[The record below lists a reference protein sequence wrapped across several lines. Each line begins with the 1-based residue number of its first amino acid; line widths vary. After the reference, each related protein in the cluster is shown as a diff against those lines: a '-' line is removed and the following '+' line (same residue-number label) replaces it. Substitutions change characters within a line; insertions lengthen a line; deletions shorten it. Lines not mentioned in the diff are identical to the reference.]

1 MKTAELITELTEKYG
16 VSGHESAVSDFAVEI
31 ISKYCD
37 ETNIDNMGNVI
48 GKITGT
54 SSENEEKQKIMI
66 EAHMDQVGFLVSEIT
81 EDGEIKFVAVGG
93 IDVRILPGLR
103 VKINGQKQ
111 IPGVIM
117 DPKDGGGKNAAIE
130 ELRIYTGLQKESLE
144 SIVKIGDHIVFDYEV
159 TNLLCD
165 NICSGSLDNRSGMS
179 AIIMALKKI
188 KESALKNDVYV
199 VFSTQEE
206 VGLRGAFTSTYGIEP
221 DLAIVVDVTHGTTVD
236 SKDDCGVFEL
246 GSGAI
251 ILRGP
256 NVDYDKALKLI
267 DLAEENE
274 INHKIEVAGGASGT
288 TAWAIQTV
296 GKGVQVLL
304 ISIPLRYMHTNVEVL
319 KTSDVENVSDLVAA
333 AVKHFSI

>member
-103 VKINGQKQ
+103 VKINGNKQ

-117 DPKDGGGKNAAIE
+117 VPKAGTWYSDHFGRRFPSNDEWIEKSGFDFYKN
-130 ELRIYTGLQKESLE
+130 
-144 SIVKIGDHIVFDYEV
+144 F
-159 TNLLCD
+159 
-165 NICSGSLDNRSGMS
+165 ICTMKSS
-179 AIIMALKKI
+179 
-188 KESALKNDVYV
+188 
-199 VFSTQEE
+199 
-206 VGLRGAFTSTYGIEP
+206 
-221 DLAIVVDVTHGTTVD
+221 
-236 SKDDCGVFEL
+236 
-246 GSGAI
+246 
-251 ILRGP
+251 
-256 NVDYDKALKLI
+256 
-267 DLAEENE
+267 
-274 INHKIEVAGGASGT
+274 
-288 TAWAIQTV
+288 
-296 GKGVQVLL
+296 VL
-304 ISIPLRYMHTNVEVL
+304 
-319 KTSDVENVSDLVAA
+319 
-333 AVKHFSI
+333 